1 MSHNKMMSA
10 KKLNALQEQLKQ
22 IHFEMYKH
30 EQILKSPSE
39 YTMIVKIC
47 EKYDLSENIEELIN
61 HYLQKSKFKESLKI
75 FNQLPKSW
83 TRARVLY
90 ETKLLKNVPHNRRS
104 FYNIFVGGV
113 VYNPEVDDDL
123 QRINILGLKLHPYDR
138 VISKRRY
145 TKHDIKIRLI
155 ENGIR
160 YLTSDNFND
169 LVLRLL
175 EKHPKPLRFKN
186 PIQ

>member
-39 YTMIVKIC
+39 YSMIVKIC

-75 FNQLPKSW
+75 FNK
-83 TRARVLY
+83 
-90 ETKLLKNVPHNRRS
+90 
-104 FYNIFVGGV
+104 
-113 VYNPEVDDDL
+113 
-123 QRINILGLKLHPYDR
+123 
-138 VISKRRY
+138 ISP
-145 TKHDIKIRLI
+145 
-155 ENGIR
+155 N
-160 YLTSDNFND
+160 TS
-169 LVLRLL
+169 
-175 EKHPKPLRFKN
+175 LRFYRLYDEKIIKPVKTHWGYEHSRAYCQYQN
-186 PIQ
+186 EYKPVADNDVMNI

>member
-39 YTMIVKIC
+39 YSMIVKIC

-61 HYLQKSKFKESLKI
+61 HYLQKTKFKESLKI

-90 ETKLLKNVPHNRRS
+90 DLKLIKNIHHHRCS

-113 VYNPEVDDDL
+113 VYNPEVDYHL
-123 QRINILGLKLHPYDR
+123 ERINILGLKLHPYDR

-145 TKHDIKIRLI
+145 TKDDIKERLI
-155 ENGIR
+155 ENDIKF
-160 YLTSDNFND
+160 LQSDNFNS

-175 EKHPKPLRFKN
+175 EKHPKPVKSKK
-186 PIQ
+186 